1 MYSDTPASSE
11 GKMERTPPSG
21 NKGGQGRRFCP
32 QQVQLDHLPLG
43 GTVTL
48 QEVAGRWRGGARAGP
63 GWSGAGLQNSTLKNL
78 VSLGTVEYEIV
89 KLGVSKIK

>member
-21 NKGGQGRRFCP
+21 NKGGQGRRCCP
-32 QQVQLDHLPLG
+32 QQVQLDRLPLG

-48 QEVAGRWRGGARAGP
+48 QEVAGRWRGGAGVVGGRLAELNPEKFSIP
-63 GWSGAGLQNSTLKNL
+63 GDCG
-78 VSLGTVEYEIV
+78 I
-89 KLGVSKIK
+89 